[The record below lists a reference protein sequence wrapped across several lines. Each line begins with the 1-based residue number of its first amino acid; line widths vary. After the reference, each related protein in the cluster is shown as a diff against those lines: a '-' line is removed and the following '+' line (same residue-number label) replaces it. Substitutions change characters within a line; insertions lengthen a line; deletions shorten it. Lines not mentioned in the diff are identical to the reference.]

1 MFEYEL
7 HKVMH
12 AELLRRADLQRLAGE
27 ATRARRVT
35 RRAARR
41 TARQEAE
48 GPVSTGGVRDRFTHA
63 A

>member
-27 ATRARRVT
+27 ATRARRT
-35 RRAARR
+35 SRRAARR
-41 TARQEAE
+41 IARQEAE

>member
-12 AELLRRADLQRLAGE
+12 AELLRRADLRRLAGE
-27 ATRARRVT
+27 VTRARRT
-35 RRAARR
+35 LRKESGR
-41 TARQEAE
+41 T
-48 GPVSTGGVRDRFTHA
+48 VSTVGVRDRFTPA

>member
-12 AELLRRADLQRLAGE
+12 AELLRRAGAERLAGE
-27 ATRARRVT
+27 VHRS

-41 TARQEAE
+41 TARKE
-48 GPVSTGGVRDRFTHA
+48 GGRTVSTSGIRDRFTHA

>member
-7 HKVMH
+7 HKIMH
-12 AELLRRADLQRLAGE
+12 AELLRRASLERLAGE
-27 ATRARRVT
+27 AKRS

-41 TARQEAE
+41 TAREE
-48 GPVSTGGVRDRFTHA
+48 GGRTVSTNGIRDRFTHA

>member
-1 MFEYEL
+1 MFDYEI

-27 ATRARRVT
+27 ATRARRT
-35 RRAARR
+35 RRTLRKKSGR
-41 TARQEAE
+41 T
-48 GPVSTGGVRDRFTHA
+48 VSTSGVRDRFTPA

>member
-1 MFEYEL
+1 MFAYEL

-27 ATRARRVT
+27 ATRARR
-35 RRAARR
+35 ARR
-41 TARQEAE
+41 TPRKES
-48 GPVSTGGVRDRFTHA
+48 GRTVSTSGVRDRFTPA

>member
-27 ATRARRVT
+27 ATRARRS
-35 RRAARR
+35 RRDARR
-41 TARQEAE
+41 TARKEAE
-48 GPVSTGGVRDRFTHA
+48 GPVSTGGERDRFTHA

>member
-12 AELLRRADLQRLAGE
+12 AELLRRADLRRLAGE
-27 ATRARRVT
+27 ATRARRS
-35 RRAARR
+35 RR
-41 TARQEAE
+41 TLRKES
-48 GPVSTGGVRDRFTHA
+48 GRTVSTGGVRDRFTPA

>member
-7 HKVMH
+7 HKAMH

-27 ATRARRVT
+27 ATRARRA
-35 RRAARR
+35 RRDARR
-41 TARQEAE
+41 TVRQEPE